1 MYPADIFYKYKIFK
15 KIQIDA
21 LFHFPYLLVAW
32 NIMKYFIDRPR
43 LQDAHYVLTLVLQ
56 ITQFF

>member
-1 MYPADIFYKYKIFK
+1 MYPADIFYKYKILK

-21 LFHFPYLLVAW
+21 LFLFPYLLVAW